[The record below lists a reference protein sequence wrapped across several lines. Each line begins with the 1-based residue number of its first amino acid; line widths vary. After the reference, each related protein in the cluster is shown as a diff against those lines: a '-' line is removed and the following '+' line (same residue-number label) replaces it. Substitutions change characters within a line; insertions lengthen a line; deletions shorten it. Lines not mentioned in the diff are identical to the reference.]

1 MNLQSLDHSSLES
14 VANCPS
20 RKIKFQKK
28 EKKKKEKKL
37 AQLTL
42 SYKIAPYELVEAS
55 FMQDSRIQLLLAS
68 RPGVQKMQGHYSL
81 LTHKPWYRFLSSFE
95 KLPVWRPVVA

>member
-28 EKKKKEKKL
+28 EKKKKKL

-42 SYKIAPYELVEAS
+42 SYKIAPYELVEAG
-55 FMQDSRIQLLLAS
+55 FMQDSRI
-68 RPGVQKMQGHYSL
+68 
-81 LTHKPWYRFLSSFE
+81 
-95 KLPVWRPVVA
+95 

>member
-28 EKKKKEKKL
+28 EKKKKKKI

-42 SYKIAPYELVEAS
+42 SYKIAPYELVEAG
-55 FMQDSRIQLLLAS
+55 FMQDSRI
-68 RPGVQKMQGHYSL
+68 
-81 LTHKPWYRFLSSFE
+81 
-95 KLPVWRPVVA
+95 